1 MKITGQLIIFIIAG
15 IIFLLMIVAL
25 FFIWG
30 GHIWTSAIIIAK
42 NAIEDALVYCAK
54 LALTR

>member
-30 GHIWTSAIIIAK
+30 GHI
-42 NAIEDALVYCAK
+42 
-54 LALTR
+54 